1 MTKVETDNHPRR
13 SLLVVLYDRISAWL
27 VFFVSLY
34 LFSRIEPNMLLR
46 SNYVYAGQL
55 MIGGILAFIASIL
68 LENRAR
74 RS

>member
-13 SLLVVLYDRISAWL
+13 SLLVVLYDRISSWL

-74 RS
+74 RK